1 MVVLPNP
8 FWQVWRVQVHLTTFV
23 PHNTLELSNF
33 LSECQSLPE
42 WEVLPGGSGRKDVAA
57 SMHRCGVKTRWEY
70 TGGKNTALS
79 WHTDDAQRCP
89 QLTCSS
95 IHRLPSSVRTL
106 PWTKPR
112 LVDGQVLV
120 CSCGASI
127 REMPQRTRLVL
138 LSLERHGHSSG
149 TGCTMEALLS
159 IFGGRSWSLCCR
171 CSPPPLVGT
180 CGCPVCLSLPW
191 SVCWVLWMLLES
203 EYSRVTGASL
213 LQPVS
218 FGLSLLLLSWFILSV
233 WGSFT
238 ASAFH

>member
-8 FWQVWRVQVHLTTFV
+8 FWQVWRVQVHLTTFI
-23 PHNTLELSNF
+23 PHSTLELPNF
-33 LSECQSLPE
+33 LSECQSLPK
-42 WEVLPGGSGRKDVAA
+42 WEVLPGGSGRKAVAA
-57 SMHRCGVKTRWEY
+57 SMIVVVWKPDE
-70 TGGKNTALS
+70 NTLEERTLLS

-89 QLTCSS
+89 QLTHSS
-95 IHRLPSSVRTL
+95 IHPLPSSVRNL
-106 PWTKPR
+106 LWTKPR

-159 IFGGRSWSLCCR
+159 ILRGRSWSPCCR
-171 CSPPPLVGT
+171 HSPPPLVGT